1 VLWKPCTNV
10 QNSRRS
16 LYYETLKHTGEFPIW
31 GKYILEFKGS
41 PTVIPA
47 EVIRATEEE
56 KQINTLGEFA

>member
-1 VLWKPCTNV
+1 VIN
-10 QNSRRS
+10 
-16 LYYETLKHTGEFPIW
+16 HW

-56 KQINTLGEFA
+56 KQFQIQTLEIYIKMQASTNS